1 MNEQLR
7 CPCLINIKT
16 HQNLKRNKNIYIY
29 YIYQV
34 WRLLHCCS
42 TTSDTG
48 KNAIQQSTNSLKLKD
63 FQLATVIKIIEC
75 KRSIDTE

>member
-7 CPCLINIKT
+7 WPCLINIKT
-16 HQNLKRNKNIYIY
+16 HQNLKRNKKKYIY

-75 KRSIDTE
+75 KRSIDAE